1 MSINILIINSNKLP
15 GLTEKLIEHDLKCE
29 FLDTIDK
36 IMDKYNINKDT
47 LSLYKGF
54 PIKNNFKLN
63 LNMDGHTFVFYI
75 LKKTKLKLLSVCPNT
90 ATPITNFENIIQ
102 TFQNILNTYYP
113 EDSVNNNYLQNNEVI
128 DTLNNVEVINETNIL
143 NDLVQYPNINTF
155 YTPINTTNN
164 LTGTTDN
171 LTDTTDNFYTEQL
184 SQLENMGFIDK
195 QKNNEA
201 LFITEG
207 DIDKAVNYLIQ
218 TI

>member
-75 LKKTKLKLLSVCPNT
+75 LKKNKLKSLSVCSNPV
-90 ATPITNFENIIQ
+90 APITNFENIIQ

-155 YTPINTTNN
+155 YTPIDTTN
-164 LTGTTDN
+164 N